1 MTVFCN
7 TAILFSSLLTSA
19 QAHCPI
25 RKGLVPIKLMGPLT
39 SQNCPL
45 TSQFSAQYL
54 RDFLTVR
61 IHPASYK
68 FLCMPGSCSDPS
80 VCTQETAA
88 HLKIHRASH
97 LRCAPGYR
105 RNDIN
110 CLIIGNTNRPIDFSN
125 TLHSNILSYNMFLY
139 TCSPIFRHKL
149 LKRPAV

>member
-7 TAILFSSLLTSA
+7 TTILLSSLLTSA

-45 TSQFSAQYL
+45 TSQFSVQYL
-54 RDFLTVR
+54 RDFLMVR
-61 IHPASYK
+61 IDPASYK
-68 FLCMPGSCSDPS
+68 FLRMLESCSDPS
-80 VCTQETAA
+80 VCTQKPAA

-97 LRCAPGYR
+97 LRCAPGYH

-110 CLIIGNTNRPIDFSN
+110 CLITGNPNNHDVPFVGHVGMRR
-125 TLHSNILSYNMFLY
+125 TLELVD
-139 TCSPIFRHKL
+139 RHFHW
-149 LKRPAV
+149 

>member
-7 TAILFSSLLTSA
+7 TAILFSSLLTFA
-19 QAHCPI
+19 QAYCPT
-25 RKGLVPIKLMGPLT
+25 RKDLVPIKLMGPLT
-39 SQNCPL
+39 SQNCPV
-45 TSQFSAQYL
+45 TSQFSVQYL

-61 IHPASYK
+61 IDPASYK

-110 CLIIGNTNRPIDFSN
+110 RVITSNPNRGVRPAPS
-125 TLHSNILSYNMFLY
+125 SAMQILDAR
-139 TCSPIFRHKL
+139 SPIGRM
-149 LKRPAV
+149 A